1 MIASELLYDLAK
13 DRRRALLA
21 AAAADRTN
29 RPVVTRAPWRQAVG
43 ARLIR
48 AGLALVA

>member
-1 MIASELLYDLAK
+1 MIATELLYDLAN

-29 RPVVTRAPWRQAVG
+29 RPAATRASWRQVVG
-43 ARLIR
+43 NRLIR